1 MEKHKSPIGGNQK
14 SAYQRA
20 FMVFD
25 GLMNGSLE
33 VAKAEQMNNALG
45 NINRAFSLEIKLSEL
60 TKKPIRIIE
69 NFDFSE
75 ENNK

>member
-1 MEKHKSPIGGNQK
+1 MEATKNPVGGNQK

-25 GLMNGSLE
+25 GLMNNKLE
-33 VAKAEQMNNALG
+33 VGKAEQMNNALG

-60 TKKPIRIIE
+60 TKKPMRIIE
-69 NFDFSE
+69 NFDFT
-75 ENNK
+75 ENTK

>member
-1 MEKHKSPIGGNQK
+1 MENRKTPIGGNQK

-20 FMVFD
+20 FMVFE
-25 GLMNGSLE
+25 GLMEGKIE

-60 TKKPIRIIE
+60 TKKPMRIIE
-69 NFDFSE
+69 TFDFSE
-75 ENNK
+75 NKK